1 MTPADEAL
9 AHVQI
14 QSLLSLYYQALDAGD
29 LARLER
35 DVMSKDA
42 TWHVI
47 QVATTGRVEDEVS
60 GRDEV
65 LAWFRK
71 MLSGGVSMS
80 EGTVLHFL
88 STHVIHVDGDR
99 ATSTSHLQA
108 VSTPTRQILA
118 TGVAEAE
125 HVRTASGWRIRS
137 YKVTERIT
145 DADMLAL
152 KQTLGLDYQ
161 SH

>member
-1 MTPADEAL
+1 MNPADEAL
-9 AHVQI
+9 AHVHI

-29 LARLER
+29 FECLEHE
-35 DVMSKDA
+35 VMAEDA
-42 TWHVI
+42 TWNVI
-47 QVATTGRVEDEVS
+47 QLASTGRVEDEVS

-71 MLSGGVSMS
+71 MLSGEVSMS

-88 STHVIHVDGDR
+88 STHVIRVDGDR

-125 HVRTASGWRIRS
+125 HVRTPSGWRIRT

-145 DADMLAL
+145 DEDMLAL
-152 KQTLGLDYQ
+152 KQTLGLEYQ
-161 SH
+161 SR